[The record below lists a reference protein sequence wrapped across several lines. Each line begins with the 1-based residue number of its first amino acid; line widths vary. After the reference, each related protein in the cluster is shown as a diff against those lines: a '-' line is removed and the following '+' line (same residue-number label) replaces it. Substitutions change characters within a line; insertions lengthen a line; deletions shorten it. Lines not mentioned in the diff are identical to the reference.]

1 MLNFK
6 GWYNSTC
13 KNNKVIRPMVL
24 IRVPR
29 LVNLA
34 SNAYLELLKGSQ
46 TKILCEYIKEIPKPE
61 TKLTLDIT
69 SLIGPL
75 FFTWVILLLFPV
87 ILTTLVYE
95 KQQRLRIMMKMHGL
109 GDAPYWIVSYTY
121 FVLVSILYMLCFA
134 IFGSAIGLN
143 FFRLNDCS
151 IQLVFFLQK

>member
-29 LVNLA
+29 LVNLVHIFLKPLLISRICTCYHLIHNLEFIICFLFVIIFQA

-87 ILTTLVYE
+87 SL
-95 KQQRLRIMMKMHGL
+95 
-109 GDAPYWIVSYTY
+109 
-121 FVLVSILYMLCFA
+121 
-134 IFGSAIGLN
+134 
-143 FFRLNDCS
+143 
-151 IQLVFFLQK
+151 